1 MGQSSIY
8 NKFFGTGNILKGGA
22 KVNLLRLMYE
32 KKEFLILVFANLIT
46 QLGITY
52 YVMERTNK
60 TDISVWPLFF
70 AQLIIIFVITLVPMP
85 KFVKFIL
92 FCLFSYIFGLM
103 LSGLKKGVSSDIINV
118 AIQGALTVFGV
129 MLATGVALFA
139 GGINLGYRFGAILFW
154 SLLALIVARLVFVLG
169 ANMNQA
175 NKILSFIGII
185 LFAVYV
191 VYDTNKILQREY
203 YGDFITA
210 SIDYYLDILNLFTNF
225 LSYNDN

>member
-8 NKFFGTGNILKGGA
+8 NRFFGTGNVLKGGA
-22 KVNLLRLMYE
+22 KVNLLRLMNE
-32 KKEFLILVFANLIT
+32 KKEFLILVFANLIA

-52 YVMERTNK
+52 YVMERTN
-60 TDISVWPLFF
+60 TDISILPLFF

-85 KFVKFIL
+85 EFVKFLL
-92 FCLFSYIFGLM
+92 FCMFSYIFGLM
-103 LSGLKKGVSSDIINV
+103 LSGLKKNVSSDAINV
-118 AIQGALTVFGV
+118 AIQGAMTVFGL
-129 MLATGVALFA
+129 MLASGVALIV

-169 ANMNQA
+169 AKMNQA

-191 VYDTNKILQREY
+191 VYDTNKILQRDY

-210 SIDYYLDILNLFTNF
+210 SMDYYLDILNLFTNF
-225 LSYNDN
+225 LGSSDN

>member
-8 NKFFGTGNILKGGA
+8 NRFFGTGNVLKGGS

-32 KKEFLILVFANLIT
+32 KKEFLILVFANLIA

-52 YVMERTNK
+52 YVMVRTN
-60 TDISVWPLFF
+60 TDISIWPLFF

-85 KFVKFIL
+85 EFIKFFL

-103 LSGLKKGVSSDIINV
+103 LSGLKKNVSSDAINV
-118 AIQGALTVFGV
+118 AIQGAMTVFGL
-129 MLATGVALFA
+129 MLATGVALIA

-169 ANMNQA
+169 AKMNQA

-191 VYDTNKILQREY
+191 VYDTNKILQRDY

-210 SIDYYLDILNLFTNF
+210 SMDYYLDIVNLFTNF
-225 LSYNDN
+225 LGSSDN